1 MVGRLTKYLEK
12 TCYFVLGREIIL
24 DSNHQRRANMEDR
37 TGNFGLFVFLLV
49 MIGFFWMMSNDIKKQ
64 NTQFVT
70 KIVAENN
77 ISYDTEES
85 TSTVDYDILVRDGDK
100 NDEKKFKITDR
111 YSGKSYYFVMNKEN
125 NIKDVLQGDGNCS

>member
-1 MVGRLTKYLEK
+1 
-12 TCYFVLGREIIL
+12 
-24 DSNHQRRANMEDR
+24 MEDR
-37 TGNFGLFVFLLV
+37 TGNFCLLVFLLV
-49 MIGFFWMMSNDIKKQ
+49 LVGFFWTMSNDIKKQ

-111 YSGKSYYFVMNKEN
+111 YSGKSYYFVMDKEN
-125 NIKDVLQGDGNCS
+125 NIKDVLQGDSN